1 MDLSKLELLREGK
14 FAKIYTKG
22 EIAYKIGELPSKEI
36 LRSQFELLSE
46 IKDPHFV
53 SVYNW
58 FEEDGKCG
66 FSMEKITYP
75 TIDRVFEK
83 IPSQKSDFKKIQNIL
98 ISILDSLSVLHSNG
112 IICGDL
118 KPTHIFVDK
127 NNNVKLIDPGYDPD
141 IITPA
146 YAAPEALTDSPV
158 FSSDIY
164 SIGVILY
171 EILTG
176 EKPFKGS
183 LSRIIEDKLK
193 KGLPPPEEK
202 NPSIPGELNL
212 LIQRMTAKDLNNR
225 LKNIEEVKIEL
236 ALGAPSA
243 DRKPSFIPVF
253 SGREKELKEFDS
265 LIKKLPEPHILWIE
279 GERGTGKT
287 SLLNQLKI
295 KALKEGINAKEVTT
309 GELYRLLSEK
319 SLEEEPLVLI
329 LDDISSSS
337 ELSGILKENSA
348 IIRISPVI
356 LTISTKDKIPE
367 IEKFSDITTIFT
379 LSALNKKDIEF
390 ILDKNFPKLEKK
402 KELIS
407 FLLERTEGNP
417 YLVNQITEIVID
429 KGILERKGDKTIFK
443 EKEISSVQLPGSIQ
457 ENLEFQIEKLNAEER
472 ELLKRISVFPE
483 NISPDL
489 ISLFKL
495 KDPYTLI
502 NSLVSRNILRKD
514 KKGISF
520 KNDWMRELLYKKL
533 TKKDKENIYEK
544 IKKEISSPEV
554 LYILQKDLGLKKDY
568 RQSLIK
574 LAKQRIKEKEYPD
587 AIKFLK
593 EALAIK
599 DDHKR

>member
-53 SVYNW
+53 SVYDW

-75 TIDRVFEK
+75 TIDRVFEE
-83 IPSQKSDFKKIQNIL
+83 IPSKNSDFKKIQNIL

-243 DRKPSFIPVF
+243 DRKPSFIPIF
-253 SGREKELKEFDS
+253 TGREKELKEFDS

-319 SLEEEPLVLI
+319 SLGEEPLVLL

-337 ELSGILKENSA
+337 ELS
-348 IIRISPVI
+348 
-356 LTISTKDKIPE
+356 
-367 IEKFSDITTIFT
+367 
-379 LSALNKKDIEF
+379 
-390 ILDKNFPKLEKK
+390 
-402 KELIS
+402 
-407 FLLERTEGNP
+407 
-417 YLVNQITEIVID
+417 
-429 KGILERKGDKTIFK
+429 
-443 EKEISSVQLPGSIQ
+443 SI
-457 ENLEFQIEKLNAEER
+457 
-472 ELLKRISVFPE
+472 
-483 NISPDL
+483 
-489 ISLFKL
+489 
-495 KDPYTLI
+495 
-502 NSLVSRNILRKD
+502 
-514 KKGISF
+514 
-520 KNDWMRELLYKKL
+520 
-533 TKKDKENIYEK
+533 
-544 IKKEISSPEV
+544 
-554 LYILQKDLGLKKDY
+554 
-568 RQSLIK
+568 
-574 LAKQRIKEKEYPD
+574 
-587 AIKFLK
+587 
-593 EALAIK
+593 
-599 DDHKR
+599 

>member
-22 EIAYKIGELPSKEI
+22 DIAYKIGEASNKEI

-53 SVYNW
+53 SVYDW

-66 FSMEKITYP
+66 FSMEKITSP
-75 TIDRVFEK
+75 TIDQVFEK
-83 IPSQKSDFKKIQNIL
+83 RPSKKSDFKKIENI
-98 ISILDSLSVLHSNG
+98 IVSILDSLSVLHSNG

-118 KPTHIFVDK
+118 KTTHIFVDK

-146 YAAPEALTDSPV
+146 YAAPEALTDSPT

-202 NPSIPGELNL
+202 NPSVPGELNL

-243 DRKPSFIPVF
+243 DKKPSFFPVF

-265 LIKKLPEPHILWIE
+265 LLKKLPEPHILWIE

-287 SLLNQLKI
+287 TFLNQLKI
-295 KALKEGINAKEVTT
+295 KTLAGGINAKEITP

-319 SLEEEPLVLI
+319 SLSEEPLVLL

-337 ELSGILKENSA
+337 ELSSMLKENSTT
-348 IIRISPVI
+348 IRISPVI
-356 LTISTKDKIPE
+356 LAISISSKAPMVE
-367 IEKFSDITTIFT
+367 EFSDITTIFT
-379 LSALNKKDIEF
+379 LSPLNKKEIEF
-390 ILDKNFPKLEKK
+390 ILDKNFSKLEKK

-407 FLLERTEGNP
+407 FLLERTGGNP
-417 YLVNQITEIVID
+417 SLLNQIIEILIEEE
-429 KGILERKGDKTIFK
+429 ILEKKGYKTVFK
-443 EKEISSVQLPGSIQ
+443 EKEISSVQLPSSIQ
-457 ENLEFQIEKLNAEER
+457 ENLEFQIEKLNKEEK
-472 ELLKRISVFPE
+472 ELLKTLSVFPE
-483 NISPDL
+483 NIPQNL

-520 KNDWMRELLYKKL
+520 KNDWMKELLYKKL
-533 TKKDKENIYEK
+533 IKKDKENIYEK
-544 IKKEISSPEV
+544 TKKEIGSPEI
-554 LYILQKDLGLKKDY
+554 LYILQKDLGLKEDY

-574 LAKQRIKEKEYPD
+574 IS
-587 AIKFLK
+587 
-593 EALAIK
+593 
-599 DDHKR
+599 